1 VNTLIKN
8 DTIATALG
16 RSQDSMPYLFLA
28 RTQPGYVEMHKQ
40 LDDMAIIRSGHGT
53 LKTGYQVAGKIRA
66 TVKSRREIG
75 FAIVLKMQLNKSYRR
90 DILLLSL
97 L

>member
-1 VNTLIKN
+1 
-8 DTIATALG
+8 
-16 RSQDSMPYLFLA
+16 MPYLFLA